1 MHNYKQWHNLVE
13 DNNDVSSKF
22 NFLKLCKNALD
33 VAQKVCSGYL
43 NDSNHSHVS
52 PKGTESAFRER
63 RETDRTNLLYHYP
76 KPNRQL
82 HVRIAHSTVG
92 I

>member
-1 MHNYKQWHNLVE
+1 MHNYQQWNNLVE

-33 VAQKVCSGYL
+33 VAQKVCSGSL

-63 RETDRTNLLYHYP
+63 QE
-76 KPNRQL
+76 RQIEPTYCTIIQSQIDNFML
-82 HVRIAHSTVG
+82 A
-92 I
+92 